1 MPVVLNALIVF
12 AAKYLFL
19 AIPAAALIYWIL
31 VPTATKKYLILL
43 GIIVGVASI
52 VIGRLIAHFYFD
64 PRPFVA
70 RHFTPLIPH
79 DPDNGFPSDHTLLSS
94 AIAAT
99 VTACSRPV
107 GIALWVITAIVAVAR
122 VTAGLHA
129 PIDVIG
135 SICIA
140 GVSAAVAHVILRRA
154 FPH

>member
-1 MPVVLNALIVF
+1 MPVVFNALIVF

-31 VPTATKKYLILL
+31 APAATRKYLILL
-43 GIIVGVASI
+43 GVIVGVASI
-52 VIGRLIAHFYFD
+52 VIGRLIAHVYFD
-64 PRPFVA
+64 PRPFVTG
-70 RHFTPLIPH
+70 HFTPLIPH

-140 GVSAAVAHVILRRA
+140 GVIAAVAHVLLRRA
-154 FPH
+154 FPQ